1 MLEGGSKRDEWH
13 VGTRNSV
20 ILTQSGYTKKKNPCS
35 QVYQLGLGRSVDV
48 PPLSVASPRAPE
60 VTGGWR
66 YNIAGA
72 ARRSVVIRVLERV
85 VVLVVPGLLLVVRV
99 APPGGGN

>member
-1 MLEGGSKRDEWH
+1 M
-13 VGTRNSV
+13 
-20 ILTQSGYTKKKNPCS
+20 
-35 QVYQLGLGRSVDV
+35 

-99 APPGGGN
+99 APPGGGEVGRLEGGRGAAGCGPASVSFNSFFFLKN